1 MMIIDL
7 VKQNS
12 EKECCMP
19 LKRRAKKGTFGE
31 RVKECREENT
41 TYTQSDFIEI
51 LKSRYGIS
59 MSAAAFS
66 KIELGETRRLD
77 PSLIIAIAE
86 IALTN
91 VHYLITGVEPESPT
105 AWSEEAEQVARLID
119 QMLPRSKQL
128 IKTIAHNLL
137 TIDNEQREVEVD
149 IAVLLQENL
158 NLHAATLSRYWIL
171 VTPTY
176 LSDCRQQKAPVMATG
191 AFIVSFC
198 RHKSA

>member
-1 MMIIDL
+1 MMIIDSL
-7 VKQNS
+7 YQTS
-12 EKECCMP
+12 KERCCMP

-41 TYTQSDFIEI
+41 TYTQNDFIDI
-51 LKSRYGIS
+51 LKTRYGIS

-91 VHYLITGVEPESPT
+91 VHYLITGEETGEITSY
-105 AWSEEAEQVARLID
+105 SEEAEHVARLVD

-128 IKTIAHNLL
+128 VKIIAQNLL
-137 TIDNEQREVEVD
+137 TIDNEQREAEVD
-149 IAVLLQENL
+149 IVVLLQENINLL
-158 NLHAATLSRYWIL
+158 NNGDRKIAADYIHRIEMNG
-171 VTPTY
+171 V
-176 LSDCRQQKAPVMATG
+176 KA
-191 AFIVSFC
+191 
-198 RHKSA
+198 